1 MDNKEPDTKQKQ
13 NYENYEKNLKLQ
25 LESFRKDLDAMLTS
39 IIPNQLLLVRMYLW
53 LNVSIFGGLVAI
65 FANQL
70 KYIHIYDMY
79 AILYIFCFII
89 SCL

>member
-1 MDNKEPDTKQKQ
+1 MDNKESQKPDTKQKQ

-70 KYIHIYDMY
+70 KYIHIY
-79 AILYIFCFII
+79 I
-89 SCL
+89 